1 MNTYV
6 YTDGSCDGNPGR
18 GGYAA
23 IIRTGW
29 CCKEIVGSV
38 PHSTNN
44 RMELQ
49 AVIKGLAEVKP
60 CSNVT
65 VFTDSAYV
73 EQAVNQGRLD
83 AWRSNGWRRIRTGEP
98 VQNKADWLVL
108 LDTIHGRKLNV
119 RFQKLSA
126 HKGHYFNER
135 ADFLARQAAKSA

>member
-1 MNTYV
+1 MNVSV

-23 IIRTGW
+23 IIKTGR
-29 CCKEIVGSV
+29 CFKEVVGSI
-38 PHSTNN
+38 PYATNN

-49 AVIKGLAEVKP
+49 AVIKGLAEVRP
-60 CSNVT
+60 CSDVT

-73 EQAVNQGRLD
+73 EQAVNQGRLEV
-83 AWRSNGWRRIRTGEP
+83 WKENGWRRIRTGEP
-98 VQNKADWLVL
+98 IRNKTDWLVL
-108 LDTIHGRKLNV
+108 LDTIQEKKLNV